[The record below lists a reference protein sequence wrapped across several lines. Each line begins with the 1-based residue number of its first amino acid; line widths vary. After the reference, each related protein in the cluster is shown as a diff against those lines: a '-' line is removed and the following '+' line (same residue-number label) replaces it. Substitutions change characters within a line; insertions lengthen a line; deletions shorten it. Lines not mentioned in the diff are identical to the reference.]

1 MGDSNHKFNAFIKT
15 LFDNNYIFFI
25 IALIFLG
32 LWASFI
38 IANVFIDVAE
48 YMNLYLNL
56 KETTTEKL
64 INIIATLGMCV
75 LYIAFCNSCYIAE
88 YYDQNEVERKVDA
101 NATIPP
107 TDIANMDTSSFD
119 TPSSNKN
126 KK

>member
-15 LFDNNYIFFI
+15 LFDNNYIFYI

-88 YYDQNEVERKVDA
+88 YYDKNEAGHKLVVG
-101 NATIPP
+101 ATIPP
-107 TDIANMDTSSFD
+107 TDIANMDTSS
-119 TPSSNKN
+119 SNK
-126 KK
+126 KKK